1 MATDIYK
8 PQSTVHTLMQCQS
21 CFHNSDRPN
30 CPPVKWKQ
38 RVYFLSVAREEDV
51 MCVSVTLEEQT
62 EGWLILFWHL
72 YPSYGLCVRVLCG
85 KSSHI
90 AYSGNELRKYKADVI
105 SSISEWKKRKLQIP
119 VWKLTHSSC
128 ACGQP
133 ACRTGLE
140 LFWAGVQTLRNYHWA
155 WFSNVT
161 ELLWESCFTWW
172 SSRPPRGLPSCRPA
186 TPADDIKSSI
196 PVCLLTCWDKE
207 LQCLLSVWNSA
218 VSFLLHS

>member
-1 MATDIYK
+1 MEAARLFFKCCEGGGCHVRLCDVGGTDGGLTHFVLALI
-8 PQSTVHTLMQCQS
+8 SLIWTVCA
-21 CFHNSDRPN
+21 
-30 CPPVKWKQ
+30 
-38 RVYFLSVAREEDV
+38 RVVWEEF
-51 MCVSVTLEEQT
+51 SHR
-62 EGWLILFWHL
+62 LFWKRIKEIQSWCHFFNFW
-72 YPSYGLCVRVLCG
+72 V
-85 KSSHI
+85 K
-90 AYSGNELRKYKADVI
+90 
-105 SSISEWKKRKLQIP
+105 KKRKLQIP

-172 SSRPPRGLPSCRPA
+172 SSRPPRGLRPA

-218 VSFLLHS
+218 ASFLLHS

>member
-1 MATDIYK
+1 MDIHKTKGKKILTSSLATDIYK

-72 YPSYGLCVRVLCG
+72 YPSYVCARVVWEEF
-85 KSSHI
+85 SHRLFWKRI
-90 AYSGNELRKYKADVI
+90 KEIQSWCHFFNFWVK
-105 SSISEWKKRKLQIP
+105 KKRKLQIP

-172 SSRPPRGLPSCRPA
+172 SSRPPRGLPSCHPCWWYQILH
-186 TPADDIKSSI
+186 PSVFAD
-196 PVCLLTCWDKE
+196 LLR
-207 LQCLLSVWNSA
+207 
-218 VSFLLHS
+218 